1 MPPLARRRVGRFA
14 RSARSARLARWALLV
29 FATLLAAYVVLCAGF
44 YVAMLQPPNVF
55 GQVIA
60 KTPFPFLMALPFET
74 LWNRARGGRLKPG
87 DLAPDFQLPSL
98 DHKSTVQLSSYR
110 GSRPVV
116 LVFGS
121 YT

>member
-1 MPPLARRRVGRFA
+1 MATAQSVPANRGRRIART
-14 RSARSARLARWALLV
+14 ALLV
-29 FATLLAAYVVLCAGF
+29 FATLLAVHLALSAGL
-44 YVAMLQPPNVF
+44 YIAMIQPPDIF
-55 GQVIA
+55 GRIIA
-60 KTPFPFLMALPFET
+60 KTPFPLMMVLPFET
-74 LWNRARGGRLKPG
+74 LWNLARGGRLKPG
-87 DLAPDFQLPSL
+87 DAAPDFRLPSL

>member
-1 MPPLARRRVGRFA
+1 MARI
-14 RSARSARLARWALLV
+14 ALV
-29 FATLLAAYVVLCAGF
+29 VCVVLLAVHLALCAGL
-44 YVAMLQPPNVF
+44 YIAMMQPPDVF
-55 GQVIA
+55 GRIIA
-60 KTPFPFLMALPFET
+60 KTPFPLFIVLPFET
-74 LWNRARGGRLKPG
+74 LWNSARGGRLKPG
-87 DLAPDFQLPSL
+87 DMAPDFRLPSL

>member
-1 MPPLARRRVGRFA
+1 MATTSSAGLSRPRRILRGVVRVLIVLVVMHA
-14 RSARSARLARWALLV
+14 ALSAG
-29 FATLLAAYVVLCAGF
+29 AYW
-44 YVAMLQPPNVF
+44 AMLQPPDKF
-55 GQVIA
+55 GQIVA

-74 LWNRARGGRLKPG
+74 LWNSARGGKVQVG
-87 DLAPDFQLPSL
+87 DMAPDFTLPTL
-98 DHKSTVQLSSYR
+98 DRKANVHLAEFR

>member
-1 MPPLARRRVGRFA
+1 MTIARK
-14 RSARSARLARWALLV
+14 ALLV
-29 FATLLAAYVVLCAGF
+29 VAILVALHLTLSAGA
-44 YVAMLQPPNVF
+44 YVAMCQPPDVF
-55 GQVIA
+55 GRIVA
-60 KTPFPFLMALPFET
+60 RTPFPLMMVLPFET
-74 LWNRARGGRLKPG
+74 LWNSARGGRLKPG
-87 DLAPDFQLPSL
+87 DLAPDFRLPSL